1 MSARPVLMTAS
12 ATIIGLLPIL
22 LGDGT
27 GSEVMNRLAAPMVG
41 GMLSSV
47 VLTLFVIPAI
57 YLLWKRLA
65 ITDNS
70 AYKY

>member
-1 MSARPVLMTAS
+1 LSARPVLMTAS
-12 ATIIGLLPIL
+12 ATIISLLPIL